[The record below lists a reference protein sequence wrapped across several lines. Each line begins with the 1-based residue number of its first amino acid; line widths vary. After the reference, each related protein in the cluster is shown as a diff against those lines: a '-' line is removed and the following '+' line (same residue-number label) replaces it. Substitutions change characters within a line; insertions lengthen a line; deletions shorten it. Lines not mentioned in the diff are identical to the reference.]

1 MFVEEKAE
9 IINIIDLDK
18 DYYEIILSSP
28 QISKLAKP
36 GQFVNIKIQEGDF
49 PLLRRPFSIWSAK
62 ENYIELLIKEIGI
75 GTKILRKEK
84 KGKISVIGPLG
95 KPFPSPQK
103 DDIIVLLGGG
113 TGIVPLCFYAEKIEN
128 KKIFFIGFKH
138 SPNPYIL
145 KRIEEIS
152 DKIFIS
158 TEDGS
163 FGFKGILSELFKEEI
178 EDIDSEKTKY
188 FLCGPYEMLK
198 TFEKILPID
207 RTFVSLEGIMGCGF
221 EICMGCAVKK
231 RDEDRY
237 IRVCKEGPLFLLKDV
252 EI

>member
-1 MFVEEKAE
+1 MFIEEKAE
-9 IINIIDLDK
+9 IVNIIDLNR
-18 DYYEIILSSP
+18 DYYEMILFSP
-28 QISKLAKP
+28 QISKLARP
-36 GQFVNIKIQEGDF
+36 GQFINIKVQEGDF

-75 GTKILRKEK
+75 GTKILRKERR
-84 KGKISVIGPLG
+84 GKISVIGPLG
-95 KPFPSPQK
+95 KPFPFPEKSEV
-103 DDIIVLLGGG
+103 IVLIGGG

-128 KKIFFIGFKH
+128 KKIFFMGFKH
-138 SPNPYIL
+138 SPNSYIL
-145 KRIEEIS
+145 KRVEEIS

-163 FGFKGILSELFKEEI
+163 FGFKGILSDLFEE
-178 EDIDSEKTKY
+178 EFKKIDSEKTKY

-198 TFEKILPID
+198 VFEKILPLE
-207 RTFVSLEGIMGCGF
+207 RSYVSLEGIMGCGF

-231 RDEDRY
+231 RGEDKY
-237 IRVCKEGPLFLLKDV
+237 IRVCKEGPLFLLKDI

>member
-9 IINIIDLDK
+9 IINIIDLDR
-18 DYYEIILSSP
+18 DYYEMILSSP

-36 GQFVNIKIQEGDF
+36 GQFINIKVQEGDF

-62 ENYIELLIKEIGI
+62 ENYIELLIKERGT

-95 KPFPSPQK
+95 KPFPSCEK
-103 DDIIVLLGGG
+103 NDTIVLIGGG
-113 TGIVPLCFYAEKIEN
+113 TGIVPLCFYAERIEN
-128 KKIFFIGFKH
+128 KKIFFMGFKY

-145 KRIEEIS
+145 KRVEEIS

-163 FGFKGILSELFKEEI
+163 FGFKGILTTLFKEEF
-178 EDIDSEKTKY
+178 EKIDSEKTKY

-198 TFEKILPID
+198 NFEKILPPQ
-207 RTFVSLEGIMGCGF
+207 RSYVSLEGIMGCGF

-231 RDEDRY
+231 RGEDRY
-237 IRVCKEGPLFLLKDV
+237 IRVCKEGPLFLLKDI